1 MFVKSPSCGL
11 QAQLDAGPPSSGMP
25 PLLWLPLM
33 LQLVAPLGL
42 IAVVGARARTRLSW
56 SLRVLLASLYT
67 ALLSVAGVW
76 LVLPWYLPVA
86 YAAAILLAAIQSGGR
101 LADTPAEPTRW
112 QDTAISAGLGLG
124 TLGSAGAL
132 ALALAGHR
140 LPPDAVRLSFP
151 LHQGTYLVV
160 NGGGTELINAHL
172 RTLADPRFSA
182 WRGQSR
188 GVDVVRLNAAG
199 LAARGL
205 LPGDPAAYTI
215 YGDSVA
221 APCAGRVVAA
231 VDGIVDMRPPET
243 DRRHMAGN
251 HVILGCG
258 EIWVVLG
265 HLRPGSVTVHPG
277 DSVAVGAPI
286 GRVGNSGNTD
296 EPHLHIHAQRP
307 ATGAAPLSGEPLP
320 IRFGATYPTRNV
332 RILALGPT

>member
-1 MFVKSPSCGL
+1 MKIRSRVFQSRF
-11 QAQLDAGPPSSGMP
+11 DDGPPPSGMP
-25 PLLWLPLM
+25 PLVWLPLM
-33 LQLVAPLGL
+33 LQLVVPLGL
-42 IAVVGARARTRLSW
+42 IAVVGARARSRLPW
-56 SLRVLLASLYT
+56 SLRVLLAALYT
-67 ALLSVAGVW
+67 ALIAVAGVW
-76 LVLPWYLPVA
+76 LVLPWYLPLVYAVA
-86 YAAAILLAAIQSGGR
+86 ILFAAIRSGGQ
-101 LADTPAEPTRW
+101 LADTRAEPTRW
-112 QDTAISAGLGLG
+112 QDTAMSAGIGLG

-140 LPPDAVRLSFP
+140 MPPDAVRLSFP

-172 RTLADPRFSA
+172 RTLTDPRFSA

-188 GVDVVRLNAAG
+188 GVDIVRLNAAG

-205 LPGDPAAYTI
+205 LPSDPAAYTI
-215 YGDSVA
+215 YGDLVA

-243 DRRHMAGN
+243 DRQHMAGN
-251 HVILGCG
+251 HAILECG

-265 HLRPGSVTVHPG
+265 HLRQGSVAVQQG

-286 GRVGNSGNTD
+286 GRVGNTGNTD

-307 ATGAAPLSGEPLP
+307 GTDAAPLSGEPLP

-332 RILALGPT
+332 RILALSPT